1 MKSKMISVW
10 AVLLL
15 GTSPIW
21 AQKYHDAIVEDACG
35 PVKMIKS
42 DGEIFTYDSDGR
54 LTAVDH
60 EDVPDAKYDSNG
72 YPVERCSNVCTQYEY
87 NADGQLIAI
96 DDDNFLGHGVKYKR
110 DAQGRITT
118 LYLYLDKAC
127 SQFNCSI
134 DFTYNDKGQIAT
146 KSEEIADENTI
157 VRYSYNDMGY
167 MTREALYVDGQLIR
181 ELSYEYDRFDYMN
194 NWTSRW
200 RYNSN
205 LNYKDQE
212 TRTLTYWESSAPA
225 TPSQNSASAS
235 AGWQTLIG
243 KRLSLT
249 TYGISQNGQ
258 EVNRFQ
264 CQTGEYIK
272 LGSDGILYWEN
283 RYDGSTSYR
292 YRIDGKRIY
301 LTQISGK
308 ETGDKWLEL
317 TRQSNGLIKTE
328 SNLGT

>member
-15 GTSPIW
+15 STSPIW

-87 NADGQLIAI
+87 NADGQLTSESYETLLGVMVI
-96 DDDNFLGHGVKYKR
+96 D
-110 DAQGRITT
+110 
-118 LYLYLDKAC
+118 
-127 SQFNCSI
+127 
-134 DFTYNDKGQIAT
+134 
-146 KSEEIADENTI
+146 
-157 VRYSYNDMGY
+157 YSYNSKGDRVKKMTTYSFSLMSVDTYRILRYDDRGNWIEREVLHRSTDDNGKLGNSKVTKE
-167 MTREALYVDGQLIR
+167 TREIIYFTPTAPSGNSSPASGTDNSDWASLRESLIGKQI
-181 ELSYEYDRFDYMN
+181 
-194 NWTSRW
+194 TP
-200 RYNSN
+200 NS
-205 LNYKDQE
+205 
-212 TRTLTYWESSAPA
+212 P
-225 TPSQNSASAS
+225 AS

-243 KRLSLT
+243 KRLSLI

-328 SNLGT
+328 SNLGTYRYFSIVN

>member
-87 NADGQLIAI
+87 NADGQLTSESYETLLGVMVI
-96 DDDNFLGHGVKYKR
+96 D
-110 DAQGRITT
+110 
-118 LYLYLDKAC
+118 
-127 SQFNCSI
+127 
-134 DFTYNDKGQIAT
+134 
-146 KSEEIADENTI
+146 
-157 VRYSYNDMGY
+157 YSYNSKGDRVKK
-167 MTREALYVDGQLIR
+167 MTTYGFSLMSVDTYRILRYDDRGNWIERASPASGTDNSDWASLRESLIGKQI
-181 ELSYEYDRFDYMN
+181 
-194 NWTSRW
+194 TP
-200 RYNSN
+200 NS
-205 LNYKDQE
+205 
-212 TRTLTYWESSAPA
+212 PA
-225 TPSQNSASAS
+225 ST
-235 AGWQTLIG
+235 GWQALIG
-243 KRLSLT
+243 KRLLLT

-272 LGSDGILYWEN
+272 LGSNGILYWEN

-328 SNLGT
+328 SNLGTYRYFSIVN